1 LTAAVNVLRS
11 SGNDEGDGQAS
22 ARAVWARHGH
32 HDGHRRRPGRHLGD
46 SRRSAGRNPD
56 LDRRRR
62 RLERWLRDCRVR
74 AASPRRLAGFACL
87 VEGHGRTVLFDTGTK
102 PEVLRRNMAALK
114 VDAARIQALVFSH
127 PHADHTLGTGAL
139 PALPGLPVYA
149 GEHFRLPPDAE
160 AQLARI
166 GATRVTIPAAT
177 PVEVFPGFTVTG
189 GMAAANTYEEA
200 FVIDTREGA
209 VVLVGCAHPGIVT
222 MLQRVAKT
230 TKRPIHMVLGG
241 FHLLQTPA
249 HEVRRIIAEFKV
261 MGVAWAGPAHCTGEE
276 AIALFREACG
286 DRFIAGGVGTLVEVP
301 RAGTRAR

>member
-1 LTAAVNVLRS
+1 MMDANPPPPETPVKHASLVLTIAALAAAGAIARAAGPGVRVTYLYDNTTTAPTLTA
-11 SGNDEGDGQAS
+11 D
-22 ARAVWARHGH
+22 W
-32 HDGHRRRPGRHLGD
+32 
-46 SRRSAGRNPD
+46 
-56 LDRRRR
+56 
-62 RLERWLRDCRVR
+62 
-74 AASPRRLAGFACL
+74 GFACL

-127 PHADHTLGTGAL
+127 PHADHTLGAGAL
-139 PALPGLPVYA
+139 TALPGLPVYA

-166 GATRVTIPAAT
+166 GATRVTVPAAT
-177 PVEVFPGFTVTG
+177 PVEVFPSFTVTG
-189 GMAAANTYEEA
+189 EMAAANTYEEA
-200 FVIDTREGA
+200 LVIDTPAGA

-222 MLQRVAKT
+222 MLQRVAEA

-249 HEVRRIIAEFKV
+249 QEVRRIIAEFKA

-276 AIALFREACG
+276 AIALFREAYG
-286 DRFIAGGVGTLVEVP
+286 DHFIAGGVGTVVEVP